1 MEAVKGVYHNGIVEL
16 IEKPES
22 KETAEVLIIFP
33 QKGKKITK
41 IGGLFKKY
49 NIDYEAVEQ
58 ELKKLN
64 HKAQDHMISELQD

>member
-1 MEAVKGVYHNGIVEL
+1 MIFNGIVEL

-49 NIDYEAVEQ
+49 AIDYKAVEE
-58 ELKKLN
+58 ELKTLN
-64 HKAQDHMISELQD
+64 QKSKDHMISELQD

>member
-1 MEAVKGVYHNGIVEL
+1 MEAVKGVYHKGIIEL

-22 KETAEVLIIFP
+22 QETAEVLIIFP

-49 NIDYEAVEQ
+49 AIDYEAVEKD
-58 ELKKLN
+58 LKKLN
-64 HKAQDHMISELQD
+64 SKSQDHILSELQD